1 MAEIDGEQYAARK
14 LGCEIS
20 ADPLNPLDPIKKVC
34 KSHHPDEDLSILD
47 RAYRRAV
54 IQHSAQRRKSGEP
67 YIIHPLAVSQI
78 LADLGLGPIVV
89 AAGLLHD
96 TVEDTSATIGEIE
109 CVFSPG
115 VAVLV
120 NDLTDVSCPTDGNR
134 VARKQKDLLHTAA
147 AQPRAKTVKLMDLV
161 HNSVSIVR
169 HDRGFAAVF
178 PDEMAKMLGVLQDA
192 SDPNAWELAQRV
204 DVRARFRM
212 HATRNLP

>member
-1 MAEIDGEQYAARK
+1 MNTERIWRARQF
-14 LGCEIS
+14 
-20 ADPLNPLDPIKKVC
+20 ATVA
-34 KSHHPDEDLSILD
+34 H
-47 RAYRRAV
+47 
-54 IQHSAQRRKSGEP
+54 QTQTRKYSGRP
-67 YIIHPLAVSQI
+67 YIEHPLAV
-78 LADLGLGPIVV
+78 ARMV
-89 AAGLLHD
+89 ARFDHDEDMVIAALLHD

-109 CVFSPG
+109 CVFGPG
-115 VAVLV
+115 VAVLI

-178 PDEMAKMLGVLQDA
+178 LDEMAKMLGVLQDA

-212 HATRNLP
+212 HATRNLR